1 MMTSN
6 FEAVT
11 TKPTYAKERNMR
23 GGCRDK
29 AICSKR
35 FVGKEGDV
43 VGKIREGKRMIEQE
57 MDMFVEEVEQ

>member
-1 MMTSN
+1 MS
-6 FEAVT
+6 AVT

-35 FVGKEGDV
+35 FVVKEELHCGNNPR
-43 VGKIREGKRMIEQE
+43 G
-57 MDMFVEEVEQ
+57 VEA